1 MAKIGLTNIWWGK
14 LTEAE
19 DGTPSYDGA
28 KSFGKAVSCKVS
40 VTNND
45 ATLYA
50 DDTLA
55 ESDKSFN
62 SASVTLGVAD
72 DDDTIFAPILG
83 HTVKNSKVT
92 QEKTELRT
100 TPEVSTATSGE
111 MVRNSNDVAPYIGLG
126 RVITKMVNG
135 ALKYKAEFLYK
146 VKFSEP
152 SQDDQTKGEK
162 VDFKTPEIEGTA
174 SQLANGDWSAA
185 RTFDTK
191 DAAVSY
197 VKDKLKATK

>member
-1 MAKIGLTNIWWGK
+1 MAKIGLTNIWWAK

-19 DGTPSYDGA
+19 DGAPTYDGA
-28 KSFGKAVSCKVS
+28 KTFGKAVSCKVS

-50 DDTLA
+50 EDALA

-62 SASVTLGVAD
+62 SAAVTLGVAD

-83 HTVKNSKVT
+83 HTVNDG
-92 QEKTELRT
+92 
-100 TPEVSTATSGE
+100 VSGKGE
-111 MVRNSNDVAPYIGLG
+111 MVRNANDVAPYIGLG

-135 ALKYKAEFLYK
+135 ALKYKGEFLYK

-152 SQDDQTKGEK
+152 SQEDQTKGEK
-162 VDFKTPEIEGTA
+162 VDFKTPEIEGAAA
-174 SQLANGDWSAA
+174 SLANGNWSAA
-185 RTFDTK
+185 QTFDTK
-191 DAAVSY
+191 EAAVTW
-197 VKDKLKATK
+197 VKDKLKAAATKGAA

>member
-1 MAKIGLTNIWWGK
+1 MAKIGLTNIWWAK

-19 DGTPSYDGA
+19 DGAATYDGA

-45 ATLYA
+45 AALYA
-50 DDTLA
+50 EDALA

-83 HTVKNSKVT
+83 HTVSEGTKGKG
-92 QEKTELRT
+92 
-100 TPEVSTATSGE
+100 GE
-111 MVRNSNDVAPYIGLG
+111 MVRNANDVAPYIGLG

-135 ALKYKAEFLYK
+135 ALKYKGEFLYK

-152 SQDDQTKGEK
+152 SQEDETKGEK
-162 VDFKTPEIEGTA
+162 VDFKTPEIEGSA
-174 SQLANGDWSAA
+174 AQLLNGNWSAA
-185 RTFDTK
+185 QTFDTK
-191 DAAVSY
+191 DEAVTY
-197 VKDKLKATK
+197 IKDKLKSASA

>member
-1 MAKIGLTNIWWGK
+1 MAKIGLTNIWWAK

-19 DGTPSYDGA
+19 DGAPTYDGA
-28 KSFGKAVSCKVS
+28 KTFGKAVSCKVS

-50 DDTLA
+50 EDALA

-72 DDDTIFAPILG
+72 DDDTVFAPILG
-83 HTVKNSKVT
+83 HTV
-92 QEKTELRT
+92 TE
-100 TPEVSTATSGE
+100 ATEGKGGE
-111 MVRNSNDVAPYIGLG
+111 MVRNANDVAPYIGLG

-135 ALKYKAEFLYK
+135 AMKYKGEFLYK

-152 SQDDQTKGEK
+152 SQEDQTKGEK
-162 VDFKTPEIEGTA
+162 VDFKTPEIEGSAA
-174 SQLANGDWSAA
+174 SLANGNWSAA
-185 RTFDTK
+185 QTFDTK
-191 DAAVSY
+191 DAAVAW
-197 VKDKLKATK
+197 VKEKLKAAASA

>member
-14 LTEAE
+14 LTETE
-19 DGTPSYDGA
+19 DGAPTYDGA

-45 ATLYA
+45 AALYA
-50 DDTLA
+50 EDALA

-83 HTVKNSKVT
+83 HKVSAAGKGGT
-92 QEKTELRT
+92 D
-100 TPEVSTATSGE
+100 GE
-111 MVRNSNDVAPYIGLG
+111 MVRNANDVAPYIGLG

-135 ALKYKAEFLYK
+135 AMKYKGEFLYK

-152 SQDDQTKGEK
+152 SQEDQTKGEK
-162 VDFKTPEIEGTA
+162 VDFKTPEIEGSA
-174 SQLANGDWSAA
+174 ARLANGNWSATQ
-185 RTFDTK
+185 TFDTK
-191 DAAVSY
+191 EAAVAW
-197 VKDKLKATK
+197 VKGKLQAAAA

>member
-19 DGTPSYDGA
+19 DGAPSYDGA

-50 DDTLA
+50 EDTLA

-62 SASVTLGVAD
+62 SAAVTLGVSD

-83 HTVKNSKVT
+83 HTVNDAAEGK
-92 QEKTELRT
+92 
-100 TPEVSTATSGE
+100 GE
-111 MVRNSNDVAPYIGLG
+111 MVRNANDVAPYVGLG
-126 RVITKMVNG
+126 RVITKMVSG
-135 ALKYKAEFLYK
+135 ALKYKGEFLYK

-152 SQDDQTKGEK
+152 SQEDQTKGEK
-162 VDFKTPEIEGTA
+162 VDFKTPEIEGSA
-174 SQLANGDWSAA
+174 AQLLNGDWSAA
-185 RTFDTK
+185 KTFDTK
-191 DAAVSY
+191 DAAVAW
-197 VKDKLKATK
+197 VKDKLKAATE

>member
-1 MAKIGLTNIWWGK
+1 MAKIGLTNLWWGK

-19 DGTPSYDGA
+19 DGAATYDGA
-28 KSFGKAVSCKVS
+28 KTFGKAVSCKVS

-45 ATLYA
+45 AALYA
-50 DDTLA
+50 EDSLA

-83 HTVKNSKVT
+83 HKVSDAGKGVT
-92 QEKTELRT
+92 G
-100 TPEVSTATSGE
+100 GE
-111 MVRNSNDVAPYIGLG
+111 MVRNANDVAPYIGLG

-135 ALKYKAEFLYK
+135 ALKYKGEFLYK

-162 VDFKTPEIEGTA
+162 VDFKTPEIEGSA
-174 SQLANGDWSAA
+174 AQLVNGDWSAA
-185 RTFDTK
+185 QTFDTK
-191 DAAVSY
+191 DAAVTW
-197 VKDKLKATK
+197 VKDKLKASSV

>member
-14 LTEAE
+14 LTEAD
-19 DGTPSYDGA
+19 DGAPTYDGA

-50 DDTLA
+50 EDALA

-83 HTVKNSKVT
+83 HKVSSAGKAGT
-92 QEKTELRT
+92 G
-100 TPEVSTATSGE
+100 GE
-111 MVRNSNDVAPYIGLG
+111 MVRNANDVAPYIGLG

-135 ALKYKAEFLYK
+135 AMKYKGEFLYK

-152 SQDDQTKGEK
+152 SQEDQTKGEK
-162 VDFKTPEIEGTA
+162 VDFKTPEIEGSAA
-174 SQLANGDWSAA
+174 SLANGNWSAA
-185 RTFDTK
+185 QTFDTK
-191 DAAVSY
+191 EAAVAW
-197 VKDKLKATK
+197 VKGKLQTVAA

>member
-1 MAKIGLTNIWWGK
+1 MAKIGLTNIWWAK
-14 LTEAE
+14 LTESS
-19 DGTPSYDGA
+19 DGTPTYDGA

-50 DDTLA
+50 EDSLA

-83 HTVKNSKVT
+83 HTVKDGDASK
-92 QEKTELRT
+92 
-100 TPEVSTATSGE
+100 GE
-111 MVRNSNDVAPYIGLG
+111 MVRNANDVAPYIGLG

-135 ALKYKAEFLYK
+135 ALKYKSEFLYK

-152 SQDDQTKGEK
+152 SQEDQTKSEK
-162 VDFKTPEIEGTA
+162 VDFKTPEIEGSA
-174 SQLANGDWSAA
+174 AQLANGDWSAA
-185 RTFDTK
+185 QTFDTK
-191 DAAVSY
+191 DAAVSW
-197 VKDKLKATK
+197 VKDKLKATPGA

>member
-14 LTEAE
+14 LTEAS
-19 DGTPSYDGA
+19 DGSPSYDGA

-50 DDTLA
+50 EDALA

-72 DDDTIFAPILG
+72 DDDTVFAPILG
-83 HTVKNSKVT
+83 HTVKDVDSGK
-92 QEKTELRT
+92 
-100 TPEVSTATSGE
+100 GE
-111 MVRNSNDVAPYIGLG
+111 MVRNANDVAPYIGLG

-135 ALKYKAEFLYK
+135 SLKYKGEFLYK

-152 SQDDQTKGEK
+152 SQEDQTKGEK
-162 VDFKTPEIEGTA
+162 VDFKTPEIEGSAA
-174 SQLANGDWSAA
+174 SLANGNWSAA
-185 RTFDTK
+185 QTFDTK
-191 DAAVSY
+191 DAAVSW
-197 VKDKLKATK
+197 VKDKLKASSPAA